1 MSEMTHALKNH
12 YPEYFM
18 EAAELGIL
26 MMVIVGFSTLIGSPH
41 SIMLQLIPDPF
52 FRLLLIQTLVGLA
65 VVGLVYSKWG
75 QRSGIHI
82 NPVVSLVFYRLGK
95 MKFWDMVF
103 YIIFQCIGAILGVA
117 LTFIFFNVI
126 LGYSYNSVNYAPTIP
141 GKDGI
146 WAAFLGEFITSF
158 IFMFSILLAINHPKL
173 HFYAGWILSFL
184 IIIFVVEVPYS
195 GLSMNP
201 ARTLASSVF
210 SGNWTS
216 FWVYIVSPFIAMF
229 LAAELYVA
237 LKQKVYCAKI
247 NHNTCERCI
256 FNCEYEHGF
265 FLK

>member
-1 MSEMTHALKNH
+1 MVDALKNH

-18 EAAELGIL
+18 EAGELGIL
-26 MMVIVGFSTLIGSPH
+26 MMAIVGLSTLVESPH

-52 FRLLLIQTLVGLA
+52 FRLLLIQTLVGFTIA
-65 VVGLVYSKWG
+65 GLVYSKWG

-95 MKFWDMVF
+95 MKFWDMIF
-103 YIIFQCIGAILGVA
+103 YVIFQCLGAILGVA
-117 LTFIFFNVI
+117 LTFILFNLL
-126 LGYSYNSVNYAPTIP
+126 LGYSYSSLNYAPTIP
-141 GKDGI
+141 GKNGV
-146 WAAFLGEFITSF
+146 WGAFLGEFITSF
-158 IFMFSILLAINHPKL
+158 IFMFVILVFINHRKF
-173 HFYAGWILSFL
+173 HFYTGWFLSLL
-184 IIIFVVEVPYS
+184 IVIFVIEVPYS

-216 FWVYIVSPFIAMF
+216 FWIYIISPFLAMF
-229 LAAELYVA
+229 TAAELYVA

-247 NHNTCERCI
+247 NHDTCERCI
-256 FNCEYEHGF
+256 FNCTYEQGF